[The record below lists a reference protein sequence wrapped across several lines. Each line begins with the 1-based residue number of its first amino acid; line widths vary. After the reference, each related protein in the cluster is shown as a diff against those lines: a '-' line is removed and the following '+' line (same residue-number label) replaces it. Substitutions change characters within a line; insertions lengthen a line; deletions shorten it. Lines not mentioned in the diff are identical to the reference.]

1 MVRLSNLDIFMFHS
15 IQGFQRRKQPSRCM
29 TVCLGFLCAVLLADE
44 IISRPASADPTQANY
59 STPTQDRLQSGCD
72 ALAAERKHYSSLWKD
87 KEQLQT
93 IYKTQRQEKEQLQTN
108 YSSLVADRD
117 QLAKKIDKVRRK
129 PCQRSW
135 RKFDISCYF
144 FSNVKKNWTLAR
156 KDCIS
161 KGADL
166 VTIESKDEQEFLSG
180 SLEAGQN
187 AWIGL
192 TDSVKEGTWM
202 WVDGT
207 PVTTAYWQPG
217 QPNSFNG
224 NQDCGELVPKTK
236 VGEWNDDGCF
246 AEQHWICEN

>member
-1 MVRLSNLDIFMFHS
+1 MDQLQINYNILNISKTQLLLS
-15 IQGFQRRKQPSRCM
+15 
-29 TVCLGFLCAVLLADE
+29 
-44 IISRPASADPTQANY
+44 
-59 STPTQDRLQSGCD
+59 
-72 ALAAERKHYSSLWKD
+72 YSSLWKD

-224 NQDCGELVPKTK
+224 NQDCGELVPKMK